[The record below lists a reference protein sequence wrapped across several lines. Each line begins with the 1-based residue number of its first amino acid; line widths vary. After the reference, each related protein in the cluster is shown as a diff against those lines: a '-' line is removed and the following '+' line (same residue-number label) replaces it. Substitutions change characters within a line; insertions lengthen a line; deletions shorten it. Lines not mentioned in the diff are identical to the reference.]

1 MIYHAVYFKWKSA
14 TPKDKINDAV
24 RSLNALKGVVP
35 SILEI
40 QVGENFSDRSGGYT
54 HVLISK
60 FRSKEHLDQ
69 YQTNP
74 DHQKVVIEKIKPIV
88 ESTLVGD
95 IEV

>member
-1 MIYHAVYFKWKSA
+1 MIYHAVYFKWKNDA
-14 TPKDKINDAV
+14 PKEKINDAV
-24 RSLNALKGVVP
+24 RSLNSLKGIVP

-54 HVLISK
+54 HALISK

-69 YQTNP
+69 YQTHP
-74 DHQKVVIEKIKPIV
+74 EHQKVVTEKIKPIV

-95 IEV
+95 IEI